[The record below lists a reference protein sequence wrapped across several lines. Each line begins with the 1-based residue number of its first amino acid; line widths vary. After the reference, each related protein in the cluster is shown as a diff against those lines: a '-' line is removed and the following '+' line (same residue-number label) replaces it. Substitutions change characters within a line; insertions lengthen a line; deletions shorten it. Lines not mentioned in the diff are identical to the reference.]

1 MSLETPVVPAK
12 PPVRA
17 LSGLRPFLRPYR
29 LQIGLALLFLVLAAA
44 TTLAFP
50 LALRQLIDGGLAAW
64 GPGASTPDAAGLRGA
79 QLLSLRDHFLALF
92 AVAAALGVFSAARF
106 YMVSWLGERVTT
118 DLRQAV
124 YQHVIRLSPA
134 FFETTRT
141 GEVLSRLT
149 TDTTLVQSVVGSSL
163 SMGLRNGV
171 MALGALGMLVW
182 THPAVMLQVLLVLVL
197 LVVPAMV
204 FGRRVRRLSRASQD
218 RVADTSAIAGEI
230 LNAIP
235 VVQAYTAERHET
247 ARFAQASA
255 QSFATA
261 VRRSRARAL
270 LVAFIIIATS
280 AALLWGLY
288 QGTQAVLAGQM
299 SPGELGQTVVYVI
312 ILAGASAVLGEIYG
326 ELLRAAGATER
337 LMELLDSP
345 SPVRSDESLPS
356 PPPAAQPQP
365 LPITF
370 DQVVFHYPSRP
381 QVPALDGFTLHIAA
395 GETVALVGASGAGKS
410 TVFQLL
416 QRFYDT
422 QEGQIAIGGQALDS
436 ISLHHLRSRMA
447 LVPQDPVIFSGS
459 AADNLSLIHI

>member
-1 MSLETPVVPAK
+1 
-12 PPVRA
+12 
-17 LSGLRPFLRPYR
+17 
-29 LQIGLALLFLVLAAA
+29 
-44 TTLAFP
+44 
-50 LALRQLIDGGLAAW
+50 
-64 GPGASTPDAAGLRGA
+64 
-79 QLLSLRDHFLALF
+79 
-92 AVAAALGVFSAARF
+92 
-106 YMVSWLGERVTT
+106 
-118 DLRQAV
+118 
-124 YQHVIRLSPA
+124 
-134 FFETTRT
+134 
-141 GEVLSRLT
+141 
-149 TDTTLVQSVVGSSL
+149 
-163 SMGLRNGV
+163 MGLRNGV

-436 ISLHHLRSRMA
+436 ISLHHL
-447 LVPQDPVIFSGS
+447 
-459 AADNLSLIHI
+459 SLIHI